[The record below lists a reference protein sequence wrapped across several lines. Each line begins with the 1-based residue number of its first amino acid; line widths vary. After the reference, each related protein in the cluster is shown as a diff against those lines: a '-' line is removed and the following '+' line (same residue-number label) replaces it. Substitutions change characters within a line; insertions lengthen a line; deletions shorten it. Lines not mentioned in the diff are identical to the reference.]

1 MKKTFPL
8 LGLMMATAHAAPLP
22 LISNTA
28 THPLPDSKACIDLKV
43 VSVDSDDPALNK
55 FTDRLLEKEIA
66 EKFGFDQAGLKQ
78 WLAEGE
84 LGMLPEG
91 VNPVDEEDIKAG
103 QSPCRPYSIELVQTG
118 EGEHYR
124 SLYHM
129 ESAYNG
135 GAHSFDSAHYFVVP
149 KTAPFAVL
157 TPEDFTL
164 PGQEKQLEQIEQRA
178 FRRQLRTEENYSAA
192 EVEEAIKTGRY
203 HLYSAQ
209 DWWPVKDGLVFD
221 FSDGSRLGH
230 ELVTV
235 PAAELQGVLRP
246 EFLAELAGWQETKP
260 ERDAADEYKATAKPN
275 WHEAK
280 DSKDSK

>member
-1 MKKTFPL
+1 MGP
-8 LGLMMATAHAAPLP
+8 AALARRPFSRFRQRPPFRQQGP
-22 LISNTA
+22 LISNRF
-28 THPLPDSKACIDLKV
+28 THRLPYSKACIDLKV
-43 VSVDSDDPALNK
+43 VSVDSDDPALNR

-66 EKFGFDQAGLKQ
+66 EKFGFDQAGLKK

-91 VNPVDEEDIKAG
+91 VNPVEEEDIKAG

-129 ESAYNG
+129 ESA
-135 GAHSFDSAHYFVVP
+135 
-149 KTAPFAVL
+149 
-157 TPEDFTL
+157 
-164 PGQEKQLEQIEQRA
+164 IEQRA

-192 EVEEAIKTGRY
+192 EVEEAIKTGLY

-209 DWWPVKDGLVFD
+209 DWWPVRDGLVFD
-221 FSDGSRLGH
+221 FSKGLQHGH
-230 ELVTV
+230 EWVTV
-235 PAAELQGVLRP
+235 PAAELQGVLKP

-260 ERDAADEYKATAKPN
+260 ERDETDEYKATPKPN
-275 WHEAK
+275 WHDAK